1 MRPSVAHAAEMGVG
15 PLRRQDSTPGRADH
29 SCARGPCSEGG
40 AGRPARGSGGAGV
53 NPLHRLTPK
62 WADSDTRSMPRTR
75 TLIVVAAVGL
85 GLAATLAL
93 AVYTLAP
100 VIRWLN
106 SDSVGNTNLVEM
118 KRAVAAAE
126 RAAEANGRGP
136 STETEFIQFA
146 GFRPQLR
153 GADLWFFVDE
163 KGVAHVGF
171 RGRDSFDWSGSYDF
185 GTKEWSV
192 DTY

>member
-1 MRPSVAHAAEMGVG
+1 MRLRGSVEATAVVLGGVILASIFTLPYILQFNNAGRLAGRGVG
-15 PLRRQDSTPGRADH
+15 VV
-29 SCARGPCSEGG
+29 
-40 AGRPARGSGGAGV
+40 GAGV

-171 RGRDSFDWSGSYDF
+171 RGRDSFDSSGSYNF

-192 DTY
+192 DPY